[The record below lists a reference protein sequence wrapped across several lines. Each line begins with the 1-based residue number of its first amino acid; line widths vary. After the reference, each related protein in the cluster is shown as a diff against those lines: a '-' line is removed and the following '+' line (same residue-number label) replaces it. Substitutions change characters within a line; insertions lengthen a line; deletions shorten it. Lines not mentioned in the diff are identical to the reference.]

1 MANGGGGARRGSGA
15 ARAARA
21 ALKVGLLAL
30 PSLFWSAV
38 FASLAGERAL
48 ERLSLLAEWWLRIA
62 ESW

>member
-1 MANGGGGARRGSGA
+1 MANGGGGARRGSG
-15 ARAARA
+15 AARA